1 MRQAFATVGNT
12 LLDVHHSS
20 YHTRPGPIIASYT
33 ALSPRQLKQNR
44 CISGTFTEIKRLS
57 S

>member
-12 LLDVHHSS
+12 LLDLHHSS
-20 YHTRPGPIIASYT
+20 YHSQPRPIIASYT
-33 ALSPRQLKQNR
+33 ALSPRQIKQNR

-57 S
+57 L